1 MFDKDSGEISVV
13 DEQTGGNEAA
23 LEQDGA
29 DLDREAAGAKA
40 SATEPAEKRELKRR
54 ILLVRI
60 RRKIS
65 KLPKK
70 ISMVPKAMRR
80 MFFLPFGSKFKG
92 NKSGDNNDAADI
104 ENCIILT
111 SPKSI
116 QKIFVCVL
124 R

>member
-1 MFDKDSGEISVV
+1 
-13 DEQTGGNEAA
+13 
-23 LEQDGA
+23 
-29 DLDREAAGAKA
+29 
-40 SATEPAEKRELKRR
+40 
-54 ILLVRI
+54 VRI

-70 ISMVPKAMRR
+70 IFMVPKAMRR

-104 ENCIILT
+104 ENFIILT

-116 QKIFVCVL
+116 RSIRKMIPSSLYNSSVISFASSIVSVMNDGTPA
-124 R
+124 